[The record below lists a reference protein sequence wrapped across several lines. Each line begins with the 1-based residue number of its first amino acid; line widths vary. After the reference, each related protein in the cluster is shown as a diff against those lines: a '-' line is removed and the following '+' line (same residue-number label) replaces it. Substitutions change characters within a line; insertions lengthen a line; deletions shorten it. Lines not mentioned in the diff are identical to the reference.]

1 VTERVDG
8 VADTP
13 VGSPLSEI
21 VTGSANPFT
30 AEVVTVK
37 DRADPPLCN
46 ETEAGAA
53 VMLKS
58 ATSAGE
64 MARLAVV
71 ECESES
77 AAPVT
82 VIVALPFVADPVG
95 AAESEAESMNWPN

>member
-1 VTERVDG
+1 
-8 VADTP
+8 
-13 VGSPLSEI
+13 
-21 VTGSANPFT
+21 
-30 AEVVTVK
+30 
-37 DRADPPLCN
+37 
-46 ETEAGAA
+46 
-53 VMLKS
+53 MLKS

-82 VIVALPFVADPVG
+82 VIVAPPFVAEPVG